1 MTETFLRRQNFRYFF
16 RLWVATLVVSFLFLL
31 KLEMTPWS
39 TDAAAI
45 QTRENDVEPHP
56 ISEERSSLHEKISYL
71 EGRVEELTVALSVAV
86 DKAENVETKV
96 KKKIDSKLAS
106 MKSKEFKVTPK
117 VRQIGLRHQVMERSL
132 LWQRLCEFIMLG
144 QKKILVTGGAGFV
157 GSHLVDRLMTD
168 GHIVIVVDNF
178 FTGRYVVRILLFEY
192 TIWSF

>member
-1 MTETFLRRQNFRYFF
+1 
-16 RLWVATLVVSFLFLL
+16 
-31 KLEMTPWS
+31 MTPWS